1 MACDLHTHSRYSFDG
16 SASLE
21 AMSRSAVEHGL
32 QIIATTDH
40 CDMTN
45 GVEGFRCYLACEQKR
60 QREYEA
66 VKDMFP
72 GLELLY
78 GLEIGN
84 SMDLPEETKRIMAD
98 RKFDFVIGG
107 LHFLSDGS
115 DIYKMDFPD
124 EESID
129 RMFQDYF
136 THMARMAA
144 YGGFDSLAH
153 LDYPLR
159 VLKGKVSTPPSVK
172 TYRELVDP
180 ILKEIVRSDIALEVN
195 TRGAYDWQK
204 RVGPEDWV
212 LNRYRE
218 LGGRLVTIGSDAHA
232 PQWVGAGFDLAAE
245 ALQRA
250 GFDSYTIYRK
260 RKPYQIPLVGT

>member
-84 SMDLPEETKRIMAD
+84 PMDLPEETKRIMAD

-115 DIYKMDFPD
+115 DI
-124 EESID
+124 
-129 RMFQDYF
+129 
-136 THMARMAA
+136 
-144 YGGFDSLAH
+144 
-153 LDYPLR
+153 
-159 VLKGKVSTPPSVK
+159 
-172 TYRELVDP
+172 
-180 ILKEIVRSDIALEVN
+180 
-195 TRGAYDWQK
+195 
-204 RVGPEDWV
+204 
-212 LNRYRE
+212 
-218 LGGRLVTIGSDAHA
+218 
-232 PQWVGAGFDLAAE
+232 
-245 ALQRA
+245 
-250 GFDSYTIYRK
+250 
-260 RKPYQIPLVGT
+260 